1 MTLSWDMT
9 GWNGTVLCLVIR
21 QTIRLSSSIR
31 ANTLNCKEFSQP
43 LWNYLQWQLKA
54 FSNGIKA
61 MMCGHWP
68 WSVIKNSPLP
78 PLPPEL
84 VALLEEFADVFAKPQ
99 GPQRVY
105 DHAIPLLPNTVPV
118 NSRPYRYSPLHKD
131 EIERHVKGLL
141 NAGLITH
148 SKVHLPLLC
157 YWCKKKGWQLEI
169 LCGLQ
174 KIEWAD
180 YQE

>member
-1 MTLSWDMT
+1 MTAKS
-9 GWNGTVLCLVIR
+9 
-21 QTIRLSSSIR
+21 
-31 ANTLNCKEFSQP
+31 F
-43 LWNYLQWQLKA
+43 LKWHQGNDVWA
-54 FSNGIKA
+54 LALISYQEQ
-61 MMCGHWP
+61 
-68 WSVIKNSPLP
+68 SPT

-131 EIERHVKGLL
+131 EIERHVKDLL

-157 YWCKKKGWQLEI
+157 YWCKKKRMAVGDSVWTT
-169 LCGLQ
+169 
-174 KIEWAD
+174 KN
-180 YQE
+180 